1 MSSPAQ
7 DPRHQRGLGRRH
19 GALGGSCHAR
29 RLPRAAVP
37 CAEGLSLTWA
47 EESGWHLPFQ
57 VPSKDLGLVW
67 LPASCHW
74 GETSSVSGVLC
85 SWTHLL
91 HDSPVRLALLF
102 SSCCRED
109 AEVQRGKVTC
119 LSLHSF
125 LKKDLFLFGCAGT
138 RDL

>member
-7 DPRHQRGLGRRH
+7 GPRRQRGLGRRH
-19 GALGGSCHAR
+19 GAFGGSCHTQ

-74 GETSSVSGVLC
+74 GETAQLC
-85 SWTHLL
+85 
-91 HDSPVRLALLF
+91 VRRAVFLDPFYCMTAL
-102 SSCCRED
+102 
-109 AEVQRGKVTC
+109 
-119 LSLHSF
+119 
-125 LKKDLFLFGCAGT
+125 
-138 RDL
+138 